1 MSTDTSSKPFS
12 IRCPNCQKKLKIED
26 QRLIGKKVKCP
37 KCKAPFLVQVSQP
50 SQPAKPRAE
59 SPAETPA
66 QASAQRPTEPPKPIE
81 KAAASQPA
89 PSAPTPPT
97 PNPVEPPQLQK
108 QVEEEVQLEL
118 VTDDPPVGT
127 SAKWVP
133 DAPVLPATGSL
144 PQSTTSPAES
154 VLPNFAATP
163 AQSPSPLIAPATAE
177 ASGGTSELNRI
188 RSRRK
193 KGWGPTVIVG
203 TFLLLGIGTVAFL
216 VMRYEPQKSTTSSDP
231 VAVEENLESPVAED
245 EPYSRSRLEN
255 RPQLVSEFE
264 PTSGKPLAL
273 RMMPQ
278 GVTFFI
284 HVRPSL
290 LWSDDRQYQ
299 ELKVS
304 LTDDVTNWIAAK
316 LKEICR
322 RDPEEIEEAYIGF
335 LLGASGT
342 EPEICSVVTLK
353 EPAKMSD
360 LIEEFRGQS
369 VFSLEERPDLQLKQ
383 DEKYAYLIHDTQTIA
398 IAPRMYAAELEESQ
412 NRPFTMSVALENL
425 MRETDDQRLF
435 TVVGIVRD
443 LQLHYPQIMPEASH
457 QTMEQVVSWIGED
470 VEAISW
476 SVHTDP
482 YFHSEINVHP
492 IATSNPAKVRQRLNA
507 QLETLPK
514 TLMDEVCLKMAPR
527 EIRFRDFI
535 GRLPAMASAI
545 QKSTVSMTTANY
557 VSLTTVLPQKAAP
570 NLALAT
576 LFTANEAARTDFHS
590 EVVIAAADNKPKLPD
605 TIVER
610 LKIPVDAEFNR
621 TPLEPALS
629 YLVGEVELNLDVDG
643 DALKDAGYTKNMP
656 QTFKLGVVPLE
667 QSLKKILDTYQ
678 EEGKVMV
685 MSINEKTKTIH
696 ILTEKFAKQ
705 KNMPIYKFD

>member
-37 KCKAPFLVQVSQP
+37 KCKAPFLVQVPQP
-50 SQPAKPRAE
+50 KP
-59 SPAETPA
+59 
-66 QASAQRPTEPPKPIE
+66 PTEPQAGSSKPIE
-81 KAAASQPA
+81 KAAAPKPA
-89 PSAPTPPT
+89 PSASAPSATSSPA
-97 PNPVEPPQLQK
+97 QK
-108 QVEEEVQLEL
+108 QVEQPQAQRPVEEEVQLEL
-118 VTDDPPVGT
+118 VTDEPPVGT

-133 DAPVLPATGSL
+133 DAPVLPATGSH
-144 PQSTTSPAES
+144 PQSATPPAES
-154 VLPNFAATP
+154 GLPNFAATP

-177 ASGGTSELNRI
+177 ATGSSELNRI

-216 VMRYEPQKSTTSSDP
+216 VMRYEPQKTVTPADS
-231 VAVEENLESPVAED
+231 VAVEEDLESPVPDD

-255 RPQLVSEFE
+255 RPQLVNEFE

-278 GVTFFI
+278 GVSFLI
-284 HVRPSL
+284 HVRPAL
-290 LWSDDRQYQ
+290 LWSEDRQYQ

-304 LTDDVTNWIAAK
+304 LTDDVTHWIAAK

-383 DEKYAYLIHDTQTIA
+383 DDKYAYLIHDTQTIA

-412 NRPFTMSVALENL
+412 KRPFTMSVALENL

-435 TVVGIVRD
+435 TVVGVVRD

-457 QTMEQVVSWIGED
+457 QTMEQVVNWIGED
-470 VEAISW
+470 VEAVSW

-535 GRLPAMASAI
+535 GRLPAMVAAI

-576 LFTANEAARTDFHS
+576 LFTANEAARTDFNT

-605 TIVER
+605 TIIER

-629 YLVGEVELNLDVDG
+629 YLVGEVELKLEVDG

-667 QSLKKILDTYQ
+667 QSLKKILDNYQ

-685 MSINEKTKTIH
+685 MSIDEKTKTIH